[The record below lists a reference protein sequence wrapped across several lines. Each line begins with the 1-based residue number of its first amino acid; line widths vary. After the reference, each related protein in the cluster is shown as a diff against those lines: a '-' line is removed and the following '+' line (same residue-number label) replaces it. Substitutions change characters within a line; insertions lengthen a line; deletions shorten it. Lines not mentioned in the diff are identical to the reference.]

1 MAEQQTALWASGA
14 AYESYVGRWSRIVA
28 REFLNWFAGRAGLSW
43 LDVGCG
49 TGELTKA
56 IVETQSPSR
65 VVGIDPSEGFIA
77 FAREHVQVENVEFDV
92 GDAMSL
98 PYEEDEFDAVVSG
111 LVLNFV
117 PGPDRALSE
126 MARVTR
132 PEGIVAAYVWDYA
145 DKMEM
150 IRRFF
155 DAAVALDPGA
165 AEFDEGPR
173 FTICDP
179 DRLAETFERASFRE
193 VDTQAIE
200 VSTTFRNFDDY
211 WTPFLAGTGVAP
223 HAGLAFRGKTDGVAR
238 PVTRDIAHSAG
249 RIDPA
254 SRPCPGRQG
263 DKLVAQIHL
272 RDRTITLCR

>member
-1 MAEQQTALWASGA
+1 MADQQTALWASGA

-28 REFLNWFAGRAGLSW
+28 RECLHWFAGRTGLSW
-43 LDVGCG
+43 LDVGYG

-77 FAREHVQVENVEFDV
+77 FAREHVQDENVEFDV
-92 GDAMSL
+92 GDTMNL

-117 PGPDRALSE
+117 PAPDRALSG
-126 MARVTR
+126 MARIIR

-150 IRRFF
+150 IRCFF
-155 DAAVALDPGA
+155 DAAVALDPDA
-165 AEFDEGPR
+165 AKIDEGPR

-179 DRLAETFERASFRE
+179 DRLGELFQSAGLRAVETKAIDIPTNFR
-193 VDTQAIE
+193 DL
-200 VSTTFRNFDDY
+200 DDY

-223 HAGLAFRGKTDGVAR
+223 AYVVSLSEAKRTALRERLREMLPIAQDGSISLIAR
-238 PVTRDIAHSAG
+238 AWAVKGT
-249 RIDPA
+249 
-254 SRPCPGRQG
+254 
-263 DKLVAQIHL
+263 
-272 RDRTITLCR
+272 T

>member
-1 MAEQQTALWASGA
+1 MAEEQAALWASGA
-14 AYESYVGRWSRIVA
+14 AYESYVGRWSRVVA
-28 REFLNWFAGRAGLSW
+28 REFLDWLSVPTDAGW

-49 TGELTKA
+49 TGELTNA
-56 IVETQSPSR
+56 ILKTQSPTR

-77 FAREHVQVENVEFDV
+77 FAREHVQDENVEFDV

-117 PGPDRALSE
+117 PAPDRALSG

-179 DRLAETFERASFRE
+179 DRLAEIFERAGFGE

-223 HAGLAFRGKTDGVAR
+223 AYVVSLSEAKRTALRERLREMLPIAQDGSISLIAR
-238 PVTRDIAHSAG
+238 AWAVKGT
-249 RIDPA
+249 
-254 SRPCPGRQG
+254 
-263 DKLVAQIHL
+263 
-272 RDRTITLCR
+272 T